1 MTRHQTHASP
11 AALSIIA
18 DGLDYAVSHRS
29 WELAEYYRDCL
40 VRLARGEAAFG
51 EREER
56 VAVLDHERGRM
67 EP

>member
-1 MTRHQTHASP
+1 MTRHHANR
-11 AALSIIA
+11 AALRIIA

-29 WELAEYYRDCL
+29 WDLAEYYRDCL

-51 EREER
+51 ERDER
-56 VAVLDHERGRM
+56 IAVLDHERGRV